1 MHRLKPKLYPSRQRW
16 VLIST
21 DVPSRFARPLSLTR
35 SLAHSLTRSLATR
48 FARCSFARWSVPA
61 DAGSG
66 SKGSAPVVL
75 KDGSGLSEAGIRDGS
90 TLIFKDLG
98 PQIGYQTVFFWEYLG
113 PLVIYALVYLL
124 PASFVY
130 PASALVSPALSASS
144 WFSRALPS
152 SASSGRS
159 LTQTLA
165 CVYWCFH
172 YAKRIYETFHV
183 HRWVD

>member
-35 SLAHSLTRSLATR
+35 SLAHSRRALLVRP
-48 FARCSFARWSVPA
+48 FARWSVPA

-130 PASALVSPALSASS
+130 PASALVSPAMSASS

>member
-1 MHRLKPKLYPSRQRW
+1 M
-16 VLIST
+16 
-21 DVPSRFARPLSLTR
+21 
-35 SLAHSLTRSLATR
+35 
-48 FARCSFARWSVPA
+48 
-61 DAGSG
+61 
-66 SKGSAPVVL
+66 VL

-130 PASALVSPALSASS
+130 PASASVSPALSSS

-183 HRWVD
+183 HRWVYILSDRRALERPDALTRAAVRFARSPGFRMRRCRCLTSSRTARITGCLRCTSRIS